1 MANHVYTI
9 MCITSTPEV
18 LKAFKDKIV
27 TEQKQ
32 TDNTDKDKDSVL
44 PKWYDECY
52 RLADNLYELIYG
64 EEYPEEPDRDW
75 MITNIGAKWCHL
87 HDWQFDE
94 DEIILTFESA
104 WDTPEELFYMIADY
118 FQDNSKEFEIEL
130 TSEDEALLHI
140 AGGYANQ
147 FGSDFICEYDE
158 DNIPKHPILD
168 NYDEENEE
176 YYEADEQFYLDL
188 ADAKQKLVN
197 LCKEDLIVI

>member
-32 TDNTDKDKDSVL
+32 SDNTDKDSVL

-158 DNIPKHPILD
+158 DKIPKHPILD
-168 NYDEENEE
+168 NYDEETEE
-176 YYEADEQFYLDL
+176 YYDAEEQFYLDL
-188 ADAKQKLVN
+188 ADAKQNLVD
-197 LCKEDLIVI
+197 LCKEDLIVV

>member
-27 TEQKQ
+27 SDQKQ
-32 TDNTDKDKDSVL
+32 SDNADKDSVL
-44 PKWYDECY
+44 SKWYDECY

-176 YYEADEQFYLDL
+176 YYEAEEQFYLDL